1 MDMMTQA
8 LKIADTVSA
17 NPKEWEQARIE
28 AFDKHYESNPALAEY
43 AYAVLTK
50 KVEKKEE
57 RRAIARANAEEAR
70 KKREAK
76 KLENEGVAQ
85 EQHNEGETHS

>member
-8 LKIADTVSA
+8 LKIGNMMSA
-17 NPKEWEQARIE
+17 NPKEWEQARLE

-43 AYAVLTK
+43 AYEVLTE

-57 RRAIARANAEEAR
+57 RRAIARERAEATR
-70 KKREAK
+70 QKREAEK
-76 KLENEGVAQ
+76 QHNEGVAQ
-85 EQHNEGETHS
+85 EQHNEGVAY